1 MSEELTGNCLITQ
14 MGPATA
20 VTNASLAGAIEEAL
34 NHPCIEEIY
43 GARDGIS
50 GLLQEDLVDLAEESQ
65 QVIRGLRTTPAAALG
80 TSSQRL
86 KRPEELERALE
97 VFAAHDIRY
106 LVLIGSAEAQE
117 TAQQIHDLAV
127 ERGYSLRVIGIPQAV
142 DNTLH
147 GTDHCPGFGSA
158 MKHLCLLA
166 EEMACTGRSGGRH
179 DTVLIL
185 EVAGRAA
192 GWLAAGTSLLKR
204 KDHPDDPPHLILLPE
219 QPFQPEK
226 FLADLQ
232 RVLQKERF
240 ALVVVAEGLADEDG
254 NYLSTSGNA
263 VDAYGQV
270 QLGGVGEYL
279 CGLIE
284 EQFALRTQSVRPGG
298 LQAAAAHAASGADAD
313 EAFLAGR
320 AAIGAAVDGASGQMV
335 TLLRAEKEQYECLT
349 GLIAL
354 REAVDGVKR
363 LPAEWINENGISMN
377 QQFLKYA
384 QPLVEGE
391 SFPSFANGLPEYVR
405 LRGRRVE
412 RRLEPFA
419 TL

>member
-1 MSEELTGNCLITQ
+1 
-14 MGPATA
+14 
-20 VTNASLAGAIEEAL
+20 
-34 NHPCIEEIY
+34 
-43 GARDGIS
+43 
-50 GLLQEDLVDLAEESQ
+50 
-65 QVIRGLRTTPAAALG
+65 
-80 TSSQRL
+80 
-86 KRPEELERALE
+86 
-97 VFAAHDIRY
+97 
-106 LVLIGSAEAQE
+106 
-117 TAQQIHDLAV
+117 
-127 ERGYSLRVIGIPQAV
+127 
-142 DNTLH
+142 
-147 GTDHCPGFGSA
+147 
-158 MKHLCLLA
+158 
-166 EEMACTGRSGGRH
+166 
-179 DTVLIL
+179 
-185 EVAGRAA
+185 
-192 GWLAAGTSLLKR
+192 
-204 KDHPDDPPHLILLPE
+204 
-219 QPFQPEK
+219 
-226 FLADLQ
+226 
-232 RVLQKERF
+232 
-240 ALVVVAEGLADEDG
+240 VVVAEGLADEDG

-298 LQAAAAHAASGADAD
+298 LQAAAAHAASGTDAD

-320 AAIGAAVDGASGQMV
+320 AAIGAVVDGASGQMV